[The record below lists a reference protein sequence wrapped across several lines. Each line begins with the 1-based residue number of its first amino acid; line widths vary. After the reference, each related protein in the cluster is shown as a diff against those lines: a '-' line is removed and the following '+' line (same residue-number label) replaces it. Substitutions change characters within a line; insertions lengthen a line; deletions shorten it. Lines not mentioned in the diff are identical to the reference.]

1 MTIKQL
7 GEDVSPYSRE
17 SALTAGGRNLI
28 YRR

>member
-7 GEDVSPYSRE
+7 GEDVSPYGRE
-17 SALTAGGRNLI
+17 SALTSGGRNLT